1 MSSDPI
7 HKKITTL
14 VDDFK
19 TFEGL
24 LAEHQ
29 AGLQKEQEKEMN
41 PSMRKILIALLLVII
56 ILCGLYLGQW
66 FVTKLAAMGII
77 K

>member
-1 MSSDPI
+1 
-7 HKKITTL
+7 
-14 VDDFK
+14 
-19 TFEGL
+19 
-24 LAEHQ
+24 
-29 AGLQKEQEKEMN
+29 MN
-41 PSMRKILIALLLVII
+41 PSTRKILIALLLVII